1 MPAVLKF
8 FRNASLRPFDE
19 RSDAFAIEGSEIV
32 AVGSWDEISHLATES
47 SQVIDCEGA
56 TVIPGIEDSHL
67 HGYMLGRQLSGANIS
82 PEICPDLASIHQQL
96 RRHSSSASGWVRGY
110 GWVAGVI
117 QGSGPEGTFSHLDLI
132 DTQISQPIILT
143 DFSGHQAWCNKR
155 ALDAAGINASSE
167 DPPGGVI
174 VRDASGNPTGLLL
187 ESAIKEVTKV
197 MPKPTRVELR
207 NAIITARDILLANG
221 ITAFTDPGLG
231 PGASSLDDGT
241 ASLEVIDVYKELAE
255 QKELNLRVEVMLLF
269 GGLGGTSLTD
279 VQEGLREFGPAQKRT
294 KDSLVSVA
302 QLKLFA
308 DGIPRSRTAWMS
320 EPYDT
325 HDHGALTLSGK
336 DDKERVETLRSI
348 FHHATSLG
356 WQVGIHA
363 TGDETISAIAT
374 VAEEVPEAKP
384 LRNYIIHADIVK
396 PLDIPRLANAGICL
410 NVQPGI
416 RRMVGRA
423 VEPIIGRA
431 RTLQRLRIR
440 DMKEA
445 GISIALSSD
454 APVTSED
461 WRKIYAAAV
470 DRGFLTEPDFD
481 DGQGFTPLEA
491 MKALTMTPA
500 YQSHSEKWRGSI
512 TVGKV
517 ADFVILDGL
526 VNWDDNPW
534 KLANIKP
541 RAVFVGG
548 NLVYGGV

>member
-1 MPAVLKF
+1 MPSSIRL

-19 RSDAFAIEGSEIV
+19 RSDAFAVDGTTIL
-32 AVGSWDEISHLATES
+32 AVGAWDDISNLATDS
-47 SQVIDCEGA
+47 SQVIDCQGA

-82 PEICPDLASIHQQL
+82 PEICPDLKSIQHQL
-96 RRHSSSASGWVRGY
+96 RRHSSSTSGWVRGY
-110 GWVAGVI
+110 GWVGGVI
-117 QGSGPEGTFSHLDLI
+117 QGSGPGGTLSHLDLAE
-132 DTQISQPIILT
+132 SQLNRPIILT
-143 DFSGHQAWCNKR
+143 DFSGHQAWCNKM
-155 ALDAAGINASSE
+155 ALEAAGISASTE

-174 VRDASGNPTGLLL
+174 VRDELGHPTGLLL
-187 ESAIKEVTKV
+187 ESAIKQVTKV

-207 NAIITARDILLANG
+207 TAIITARDILLANG
-221 ITAFTDPGLG
+221 ITSFTDPGLG
-231 PGASSLDDGT
+231 PGATSLDDGT
-241 ASLEVIDVYKELAE
+241 ASLEVIDVYRELSKE
-255 QKELNLRVEVMLLF
+255 QELNLRVEVMLLF
-269 GGLGGTSLTD
+269 GGLGGTSITD
-279 VQEGLREFGPAQKRT
+279 VQEGLRDFGPPQRRT
-294 KDSLVSVA
+294 TGSFVSVA

-320 EPYDT
+320 QPYDT
-325 HDHGALTLSGK
+325 HDHGSLTLSGK
-336 DDKERVETLRSI
+336 DEKGRVETLRSI
-348 FHHATSLG
+348 FRHATSLG

-396 PLDIPRLANAGICL
+396 PSDIPRLANAGICI

-423 VEPIIGRA
+423 VESIIGRA

-445 GISIALSSD
+445 GINLALSSD
-454 APVTSED
+454 SPVTPAD
-461 WRKIYAAAV
+461 WRKIFAAAV

-491 MKALTMTPA
+491 MEALTQTPA
-500 YQSHSEKWRGSI
+500 FQGHSEKWRGSI
-512 TVGKV
+512 TAGKV

-526 VNWDDNPW
+526 VDWDDNPW
-534 KLANIKP
+534 KVANIKP

-548 NLVYGGV
+548 RLIYGGV

>member
-1 MPAVLKF
+1 MPAVLQLFK
-8 FRNASLRPFDE
+8 NASLRPFDE

-32 AVGSWDEISHLATES
+32 AVGSWDEISNLATES
-47 SQVIDCEGA
+47 SQVIDCQGA

-96 RRHSSSASGWVRGY
+96 RRHASSTSGWVRGY
-110 GWVAGVI
+110 GWVGGVI
-117 QGSGPEGTFSHLDLI
+117 RGSGPEGTLSHLDLAESEI
-132 DTQISQPIILT
+132 NQPIILT
-143 DFSGHQAWCNKR
+143 DFSGHQAWCNKM
-155 ALDAAGINASSE
+155 ALEAAGINASSE

-174 VRDASGNPTGLLL
+174 VRDASGHPTGLLL
-187 ESAIKEVTKV
+187 ESAIKQVTKV

-207 NAIITARDILLANG
+207 TAIITARDILLANG

-231 PGASSLDDGT
+231 PGAASLDDGT
-241 ASLEVIDVYKELAE
+241 ASLEVIDVYKELSKE
-255 QKELNLRVEVMLLF
+255 QELNLRVEVMLLF
-269 GGLGGTSLTD
+269 GGLGGTSIAD
-279 VQEGLREFGPAQKRT
+279 VQAGLVEFGPAQKRT

-320 EPYDT
+320 EPYDN
-325 HDHGALTLSGK
+325 HDHGSLTLSGR
-336 DDKERVETLRSI
+336 DENERVETLRSI

-374 VAEEVPEAKP
+374 VAEEVPQAKP

-396 PLDIPRLANAGICL
+396 PSDIPRLANAGIGI

-445 GISIALSSD
+445 GISLALSSD
-454 APVTSED
+454 APITPAD
-461 WRKIYAAAV
+461 WRKIYASAV

-491 MKALTMTPA
+491 MEGLTLTPA

-512 TVGKV
+512 TAGKV

-526 VNWDDNPW
+526 VDWDDNPW
-534 KLANIKP
+534 KVANIKP

-548 NLVYGGV
+548 RLVHGGV